1 MCAKTKTQF
10 LLLATLLL
18 TGLSASAQ
26 SMSDDSGPKA
36 NKANSPYS
44 RYGMG
49 DMSDT
54 RHASLRSMGGI
65 GSAYTDYFSVNS
77 FNPASYSFLKVT
89 TLDFAFEGRS
99 KSIYMDGVSTN
110 SGTATISYVNVGIP
124 MGKHAGMSFGISP
137 VSNTYYNSNDTL
149 SGVNGIGKA
158 IVNYNGSG
166 SMQYAYLGLSG
177 KYKGFSLGFN
187 AGYMFG
193 NVRNTSTFSN
203 NDTTHSRNSEF
214 SKYNGI
220 GGLYWK
226 GGIMYRAQL
235 PKEKYLS
242 IGATLTLSQKLNIDR
257 DVYNVAYNYVTNS
270 SGVTELLSDTITG
283 SGTGFKGKMQL
294 PAEYS
299 FGIHYGKDFNWSVG
313 ADFIYTD
320 WSKFSNFGNRDR
332 IAQNAY
338 RMSVGGEITPNS
350 SAVKNYFSTVTY
362 RLGAYYGKD
371 NLQFDNTNITYV
383 GGTVGATFP
392 LKRNYNQF
400 GRVNTALDIGQRGT
414 IQNNLAREFYVKFT
428 LGFSLNDIWFQ
439 KRKYD

>member
-10 LLLATLLL
+10 LLLATLLA
-18 TGLSASAQ
+18 TGISASAQ
-26 SMSDDSGPKA
+26 SLGDDSGPKA
-36 NKANSPYS
+36 TKANSPYS

-49 DMSDT
+49 DLSDR
-54 RHASLRSMGGI
+54 RHASLRGMGGL
-65 GSAYTDYFSVNS
+65 GSAYADFFSVNS

-99 KSIYMDGVSTN
+99 KSIYMDGISTN
-110 SGTATISYVNVGIP
+110 SGTATISYVTIGVP

-137 VSNTYYNSNDTL
+137 VSNTYYNSSDTIDQ
-149 SGVNGIGKA
+149 SGIGKV
-158 IVNYNGSG
+158 IQNYNGSG

-177 KYKGFSLGFN
+177 QVKGFSIGFN

-193 NVRNTSTFSN
+193 NSRYSSAFINY
-203 NDTTHSRNSEF
+203 DTTSARSSEF
-214 SKYNGI
+214 SKYNSI

-242 IGATLTLSQKLNIDR
+242 LGATLTLSQKLNVER
-257 DVYNVAYNYVTNS
+257 DIYNIGYQYVTNTD
-270 SGVTELLSDTITG
+270 GNRELLTDTAIG
-283 SGTGFKGKMQL
+283 SGSGFKGKMQL

-299 FGIHYGKDFNWSVG
+299 FGVHYGKGFNWSFG

-320 WSKFSNFGNRDR
+320 WSKFNNFGERDNVS
-332 IAQNAY
+332 QNAY
-338 RMSVGGEITPNS
+338 RMAIGGEITPNP
-350 SAVKNYFSTVTY
+350 ATTKKYFSSVTY

-371 NLQFDNTNITYV
+371 YLQFGNTNITYV

-392 LKRNYNQF
+392 LKRNFNQF
-400 GRVNTALDIGQRGT
+400 GRLNTALDIGQRGT

-428 LGFSLNDIWFQ
+428 FGFSLNDIWFQ